1 MALWGDTDTLAD
13 TPKFEAPSFSF
24 DGTDAAVV
32 VVASDHIVIPEH
44 GIATGVPVTYTAGT
58 TAVAGLTSGTIYYAI
73 RVDANAIQLAASA
86 ADAAAGT
93 EITLTA
99 VSDDTDTIQVT
110 PADVYFVDV
119 TEAGLAANKA
129 KGLGTTGWN
138 KYSTYTAGSGETRHK
153 AEVLVAMRQTAAEAG
168 DTGVDGTD
176 DAVVVDSE

>member
-32 VVASDHIVIPEH
+32 VVASDHIVIPGH
-44 GIATGVPVTYTAGT
+44 GLATGEPVTYTAGT
-58 TAVAGLTSGTIYYAI
+58 TAIGGLTSATIYYTI
-73 RVDANAIQLAASA
+73 RVDADTIQLAANTSNA
-86 ADAAAGT
+86 AGGT

-99 VSDDTDTIQVT
+99 VGDDTDTIQVT
-110 PADVYFVDV
+110 PSDVYFVDV
-119 TEAGLAANKA
+119 TEAGLATNKA
-129 KGLGTTGWN
+129 KGLGTGGWH
-138 KYSTYTAGSGETRHK
+138 KYSTYAAESGETRHR

-168 DTGVDGTD
+168 DVGVDGDD